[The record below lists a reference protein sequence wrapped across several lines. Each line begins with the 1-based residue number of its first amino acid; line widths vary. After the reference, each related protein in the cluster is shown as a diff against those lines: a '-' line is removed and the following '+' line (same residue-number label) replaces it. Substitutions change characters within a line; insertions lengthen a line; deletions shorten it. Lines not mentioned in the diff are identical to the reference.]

1 MLDLCLSWRHG
12 VHSLLS
18 LPAVFGTAC
27 EPRRYAFLGVRT
39 VATLRLG
46 LYLRR
51 GAGQRPSQPS
61 DKPESHLALDAA
73 TAAE

>member
-1 MLDLCLSWRHG
+1 MSLVETRCFHF
-12 VHSLLS
+12 LLS

-27 EPRRYAFLGVRT
+27 APRRYAFLGVRSL
-39 VATLRLG
+39 ATLRLG
-46 LYLRR
+46 LGLRR

-61 DKPESHLALDAA
+61 DKPKSHLALDTA